1 MKKFIPV
8 VITFLSLLITF
19 ALWINSKA
27 DLNEIYT
34 FPLKSLDQI
43 SALLA
48 VIFLSFEFFLATRV
62 RFIEFLFDG
71 LDKVYKAHHTSG
83 AIGFS
88 LLLLHPIFLILNA
101 LPNSTLAL
109 NYILPSNTISYTLGV
124 IAFYMFTLLIICTMF
139 IKLPYKVWR
148 QTHILFGVPLLF
160 LFFHVLIVS
169 SDISNSIPLK
179 IWILSFIALAILSYI
194 YKRFL
199 YKFITNRRQYIV
211 TAVNKVSSNIT
222 EIYLKPVAKKLI
234 YKPGQFAFIKFN
246 GYLSGETHPFTLSSN
261 PNGELLRISVGRFGK
276 YTQNITNLNVD
287 STAEIYGPYGNL
299 GNEFEIDNKDQ
310 VWIAGGIGITPFISR
325 LATIPDK
332 QKIYFYYLTN
342 TREQAIYDNEIKNE
356 IVNRSNISYLNHI
369 SSEYGRLDVQA
380 IVNGVGDLSNK
391 RFFLC
396 GPVSMVES
404 MIAQLT
410 KAGVKPSNIIYEE
423 FNFKS

>member
-1 MKKFIPV
+1 
-8 VITFLSLLITF
+8 
-19 ALWINSKA
+19 
-27 DLNEIYT
+27 
-34 FPLKSLDQI
+34 LDQI

-48 VIFLSFEFFLATRV
+48 VVFLSFEFFLATRIRIV
-62 RFIEFLFDG
+62 EFLFDG

-88 LLLLHPIFLILNA
+88 LFILHPIFLILNA

-124 IAFYMFTLLIICTMF
+124 IAFYIFTLLIVCTLF
-139 IKLPYKVWR
+139 IKLPYKVWK

-160 LFFHVLIVS
+160 LFFHILLIS
-169 SDISNSIPLK
+169 SDISNSLLLK
-179 IWILSFIALAILSYI
+179 IWVLSLIILAIISYI

-199 YKFITNRRQYIV
+199 YKYIANKRKYIV
-211 TAVNKVSSNIT
+211 TAVNELSPNIT
-222 EIYLKPVAKKLI
+222 EIYLKPVSKKLFF
-234 YKPGQFAFIKFN
+234 KPGQFAFVKFN
-246 GYLSGETHPFTLSSN
+246 GYLSEEMHPFTLSSS
-261 PNGELLRISVGRFGK
+261 PNSEILRISVGRFGS
-276 YTQNITNLNVD
+276 YTKNIANLKVD
-287 STAEIYGPYGNL
+287 TTAEIYGPYGNL
-299 GNEFEIDNKDQ
+299 GNEFEISNNDQ

-325 LATIPDK
+325 LATIPDN

-342 TREQAIYDNEIKNE
+342 THEQAIYDNEIKNG
-356 IVNRSNISYLNHI
+356 IANRPNIAYLNHI
-369 SSEYGRLDVQA
+369 SSEYGRLDVSA
-380 IVNGVGDLSNK
+380 ILKGIGSISNK

-404 MIAQLT
+404 MITQLA